1 MKPGFY
7 VGIASNSLYLKL
19 ENSDAGVDIVDLR
32 KFPQMGERNLS
43 AYRPATRQDII
54 DKLLPL
60 IPEKKEPGQ
69 VAYEAYKGPSWWA
82 PWEQLSGNPEAKES
96 WAAVERAVLE
106 AHSK

>member
-7 VGIASNSLYLKL
+7 VGSTGKDLYLVL
-19 ENSDAGVDIVDLR
+19 ENDAGVVELFDGFKLC
-32 KFPQMGERNLS
+32 FPVIFTS
-43 AYRPATRQDII
+43 AYLPATRQDII

-106 AHSK
+106 AHK